1 MSKPLLSRTRRVGNI
16 LYLSGIIGRGDDKET
31 RFRNTFER
39 IREVL
44 EGEGLGLENVVKAT
58 VWLEDINDRP
68 TLLNPLWREYF
79 PNNPPTRTTVEVGLN
94 GGMIEI
100 TAVAAFPE

>member
-31 RFRNTFER
+31 RFRNTFDR
-39 IREVL
+39 IGEVL
-44 EGEGLGLENVVKAT
+44 KEHELDFKDVVKAT
-58 VWLEDINDRP
+58 VWLEDIKDRP

-79 PNNPPTRTTVEVGLN
+79 PSNPPTRTTVEVGLN